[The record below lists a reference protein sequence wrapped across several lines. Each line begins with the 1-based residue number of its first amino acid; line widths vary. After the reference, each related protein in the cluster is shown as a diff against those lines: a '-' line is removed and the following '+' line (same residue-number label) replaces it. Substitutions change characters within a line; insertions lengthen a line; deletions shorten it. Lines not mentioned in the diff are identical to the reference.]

1 MLKEKSIE
9 LCVVDINNMWIY
21 SFSDNMEKAEKKLQ
35 DAITQQKEDIKTWE
49 NNCKNYPGV
58 ERFENYLTQA
68 KNKQYK
74 IMTYEEYLQLEKDYW
89 INKPLTEITEDE
101 FHEMLNVLPPLKW
114 TTRNNIE
121 MFCMSE
127 MTTGTYTSQYLHDR
141 NTNKFYHKTVDIL
154 DQSTWGYN
162 YL

>member
-21 SFSDNMEKAEKKLQ
+21 SFSDNMEKTEKKLQ
-35 DAITQQKEDIKTWE
+35 DALTRQEKDIQTWTNHVE
-49 NNCKNYPGV
+49 NYPDADK
-58 ERFENYLTQA
+58 FKNYLTQA
-68 KNKQYK
+68 QNKKYK
-74 IMTYEEYLQLEKDYW
+74 IMTYDEYLQLEKDYW
-89 INKPLTEITEDE
+89 TNKPLKEITEDE
-101 FHEMLNVLPPLKW
+101 FHEMLNVLPPIKW
-114 TTRNNIE
+114 TTKNNIE

-141 NTNKFYHKTVDIL
+141 STNKFYHKTVDIL